1 MIDFITT
8 VMPWVWVGVLVVS
21 IIMEALTLGL
31 ITIWAA
37 IASVPLIF
45 LARTGMP
52 LKWQILIFVFLTT
65 ALAIFTRP
73 FVVKFLKTGKQSEG
87 NINSLDGQTVLC
99 VAPISEFK
107 FGEVKTKNGIVWTAK
122 SDDGTEIPSDA
133 ICTVSRV
140 EGNTL
145 VIKQNKTQGDSE
157 K

>member
-87 NINSLDGQTVLC
+87 NINSLDGQTVQIGRAH
-99 VAPISEFK
+99 V
-107 FGEVKTKNGIVWTAK
+107 
-122 SDDGTEIPSDA
+122 
-133 ICTVSRV
+133 
-140 EGNTL
+140 
-145 VIKQNKTQGDSE
+145 
-157 K
+157 